1 MIIATPILILFLLS
15 EGIFGQGFWSQLEA
29 GKGDQNQ
36 GWEESQMMATN
47 TTTPAYDPN
56 TSTPGSTMGLESV
69 TQPSERRK
77 SDMRGSPNKTESAMK
92 TPLNFITPDAN
103 TASTSKSSQKK
114 IVSVQY
120 NPVGETSVDSPI
132 VVDAQIKY
140 DHQPTIVEIAPNSP
154 YGIPITFK
162 HTSITGPLKMASSVA
177 SEKSAIMSESLP
189 GNSNGIPVLMGQ
201 GHTSSS
207 ETSTPTTVDSNVDM
221 ITFNV
226 IMEPVAEF
234 RSSHSIKPLYTADTV
249 SLERNV
255 QATVVKKQEKTSTPE
270 VPVQIPDIYITPLES
285 NIKAGKADVGSKSSQ
300 MENVAFGKGSIDS
313 TNSVSTS
320 AGANLPETIQQ
331 PQSDLAQPPIT
342 TVEKQSTLVAST
354 VDSTVTETG
363 NNVAE
368 LPTSNVTTETGSIF
382 IEKSSDNLV
391 AKSEVNV
398 ADQRT
403 SIDETGTGSKQSTDT
418 WNNSSAHT
426 ADNIA
431 VGTDSIITDKFISNT
446 ADKTGSSFVAKL
458 PNVEI
463 DATKGTGEK
472 LAPSNLVT
480 GTNKTDYAAST
491 NTGENSTSVI
501 DTVAMEPTDSNMGPA
516 IESIGVNETGE
527 QLTGQVNTSLTV
539 SERTLTEKTTKD
551 RTETGTMTINGVR
564 SSSTKVKE
572 GDLVETMQGSTAKQ
586 QLDTATTET
595 ASNILTESTKQ
606 EQSGTNEVSAVTEQT
621 TYIVGSGKGTTE
633 PTVVR
638 GGKLVPESTVGTAE
652 NIAVDTAMSL
662 GITSDPTVDID
673 TSTTVPDQ
681 AATDIVTSDVTTRMT
696 RTDAS
701 TIILTGDMVYQTQE
715 RTTDANINVARE
727 SVNTALMEHLEPAV
741 TKTETDMS
749 IGKQT
754 TSSVIVGL
762 PSESGSTADS
772 RTSSFT
778 AEQQTGYLTANV
790 FIGEGRKMVP
800 ESTVGTVDT
809 VIALTT
815 KSDPKVGT
823 ESTTTVTD
831 QVKETLPSDVAMTE
845 PHAST
850 ILSTGDLADQTAV
863 KMLPDVDIKV
873 AKQSFGTA
881 AVDLAGKKTET
892 ELKDANNASSASTT
906 DTTDPLLAT
915 ILTDVDR
922 NKVDNMVT
930 GMMST
935 RESTTRLD
943 NAAVLYTDNATVDG
957 RGDITSKIN
966 VDILSSKPAETI
978 SNNDTDVQSTEL
990 KIKSSSKGT
999 ANEKQL
1005 DLIEST
1011 STGNVSGSS
1020 YFTNDQIDSNITLS
1034 ETDQIDSNI
1043 TLSETDQIDSNIT
1056 LSETGDVALNL
1067 PMLSDVNVK
1076 PPAVQTLPDLISN
1089 QTDIANTSD
1098 VFHDPQLSTD
1108 GGLASVASPGGLV
1121 IGTAFDVFF
1130 QDSTVQDSTV
1140 ITKTTESAK
1149 DTLLPTTDKNVVLE
1163 SIDRAK
1169 DQPSNVYTDVS
1180 HDATQ
1185 SELLRNTLWKSSVQS
1200 EQHLSTDGIL
1210 PIAPVVEGT
1219 PPLQPSG
1226 TGGLEQNIYSP
1237 KAAKLSTTSGLKDV
1251 QTESTFKSA
1260 GGLVVDFDTSFITA
1274 GLQKTKKQQDSVVTD
1289 NIHEFTYHTDKQPK
1303 QDIPVFS
1310 PGSGKPARSEKTEQT
1325 TIATEPT
1332 IKITDPSTT
1341 STEKAI
1347 ETTEPARTTTKPA
1360 TTTTEPVTTT
1370 TEPVTTTTEPVT
1382 TTTEPVTTTTEP
1394 TTTTTEPT
1402 TTTTEP
1408 TTTTTE
1414 PTTTTTEPTTTT
1426 TEPTTTTTEPTTT
1439 TTEPTTTTTEP
1450 TTTTTEPTTTTTE
1463 PTTTTTEPTTTTT
1476 EPTTTTTEPTTTT
1489 TEPTTTTEATT
1500 TTTEPTTTTT
1510 EPTTTTVELTTT
1522 TEAATTTMKSTTT
1535 RTMAKIKA
1543 QDSKTPK
1550 EFTLT
1555 CKL

>member
-1 MIIATPILILFLLS
+1 MIIATPTLILFLLS

-92 TPLNFITPDAN
+92 TLLNFITPDAN

-162 HTSITGPLKMASSVA
+162 HTSITGPLKMTSSVA
-177 SEKSAIMSESLP
+177 SEKSAIMSEPLP

-201 GHTSSS
+201 GHTSGS

-234 RSSHSIKPLYTADTV
+234 KSSHRIKPLYTADTV
-249 SLERNV
+249 SLERNA

-331 PQSDLAQPPIT
+331 LQSDLAQPPIT

-363 NNVAE
+363 KNIVAE

-418 WNNSSAHT
+418 WNNSGAHT

-431 VGTDSIITDKFISNT
+431 AGTDSIITDTFISNT

-491 NTGENSTSVI
+491 NTEENSTSVI
-501 DTVAMEPTDSNMGPA
+501 DTVAMEPTDSPA

-572 GDLVETMQGSTAKQ
+572 GGLVEIMEGSTAKQ
-586 QLDTATTET
+586 QLDTAMTEI

-727 SVNTALMEHLEPAV
+727 SINTALVEHLEPAV
-741 TKTETDMS
+741 TKTKTDMS

-772 RTSSFT
+772 GTSSFT

-790 FIGEGRKMVP
+790 FIGEGGKMVP

-809 VIALTT
+809 VISLTT

-892 ELKDANNASSASTT
+892 ELKDAKHASSASTT
-906 DTTDPLLAT
+906 DTTDPILAT

-922 NKVDNMVT
+922 KKVDNMVT

-935 RESTTRLD
+935 RESTTRLE

-966 VDILSSKPAETI
+966 VDILSSKTAETI
-978 SNNDTDVQSTEL
+978 SNNVTDVQSTEP
-990 KIKSSSKGT
+990 KTKSSSKGT

-1020 YFTNDQIDSNITLS
+1020 YFTN
-1034 ETDQIDSNI
+1034 DQIDSNI

-1108 GGLASVASPGGLV
+1108 SGLASVATPGGLV

-1226 TGGLEQNIYSP
+1226 TGGLEQNMYSP

-1251 QTESTFKSA
+1251 QTENTFKSA

-1325 TIATEPT
+1325 TSGFKCIFCLY
-1332 IKITDPSTT
+1332 I
-1341 STEKAI
+1341 
-1347 ETTEPARTTTKPA
+1347 
-1360 TTTTEPVTTT
+1360 
-1370 TEPVTTTTEPVT
+1370 
-1382 TTTEPVTTTTEP
+1382 
-1394 TTTTTEPT
+1394 
-1402 TTTTEP
+1402 
-1408 TTTTTE
+1408 
-1414 PTTTTTEPTTTT
+1414 
-1426 TEPTTTTTEPTTT
+1426 
-1439 TTEPTTTTTEP
+1439 
-1450 TTTTTEPTTTTTE
+1450 
-1463 PTTTTTEPTTTTT
+1463 
-1476 EPTTTTTEPTTTT
+1476 
-1489 TEPTTTTEATT
+1489 
-1500 TTTEPTTTTT
+1500 
-1510 EPTTTTVELTTT
+1510 
-1522 TEAATTTMKSTTT
+1522 
-1535 RTMAKIKA
+1535 
-1543 QDSKTPK
+1543 
-1550 EFTLT
+1550 F
-1555 CKL
+1555 

>member
-92 TPLNFITPDAN
+92 TLLNFITPDAN

-120 NPVGETSVDSPI
+120 NPVVETSVDSPI

-177 SEKSAIMSESLP
+177 SEKSAIMSEPLP

-201 GHTSSS
+201 GHTSGS

-234 RSSHSIKPLYTADTV
+234 KSSHSIKPFYTADTV

-255 QATVVKKQEKTSTPE
+255 QATVVKKQEKSSTPE
-270 VPVQIPDIYITPLES
+270 VPVQIQDIYITPLES

-368 LPTSNVTTETGSIF
+368 LPTSNFTTETGSIF
-382 IEKSSDNLV
+382 IEKSGDNLV

-491 NTGENSTSVI
+491 NTGGNSTSVI

-572 GDLVETMQGSTAKQ
+572 GDLVETMEGSTAKQ

-638 GGKLVPESTVGTAE
+638 GGKLVPESTVDTAE

-772 RTSSFT
+772 GTSSFT

-790 FIGEGRKMVP
+790 FIGEGGKMVP

-823 ESTTTVTD
+823 ESTTNVTD

-845 PHAST
+845 SHAST

-881 AVDLAGKKTET
+881 AVDLVGKKTET
-892 ELKDANNASSASTT
+892 ELKDAKHASSASTT
-906 DTTDPLLAT
+906 DTTDPILAT

-966 VDILSSKPAETI
+966 VDILNSKTAETI
-978 SNNDTDVQSTEL
+978 SNNVTDVQSTEP

-999 ANEKQL
+999 TNEKQF

-1043 TLSETDQIDSNIT
+1043 TLSET
-1056 LSETGDVALNL
+1056 GDEALNL

-1169 DQPSNVYTDVS
+1169 EQPSNVYTDVS
-1180 HDATQ
+1180 QDATQ

-1325 TIATEPT
+1325 TITTEPT
-1332 IKITDPSTT
+1332 ITITDPSTT

-1347 ETTEPARTTTKPA
+1347 ETTEPARTTTEPA
-1360 TTTTEPVTTT
+1360 TTT

-1402 TTTTEP
+1402 TTTEA
-1408 TTTTTE
+1408 
-1414 PTTTTTEPTTTT
+1414 
-1426 TEPTTTTTEPTTT
+1426 
-1439 TTEPTTTTTEP
+1439 
-1450 TTTTTEPTTTTTE
+1450 
-1463 PTTTTTEPTTTTT
+1463 
-1476 EPTTTTTEPTTTT
+1476 TTTTTEPTTTT
-1489 TEPTTTTEATT
+1489 TEPTTTTEATTTTTEPTTTTEATTTTTEPTT

-1535 RTMAKIKA
+1535 TEATARTLAKIKA